1 MPAADAAIG
10 PVEYRGRKEQ
20 EEAAPVTDETGFR
33 TEKDTLGEVKVP
45 AAALYGAQT
54 QRARENFP
62 ISGLPPQQDYVWG
75 MVIIKKAAALANMGT
90 GRLDKA
96 IGEAIVAAADE
107 ALEGKLDEH
116 FVIDPWQAGAGT
128 SHNMNVNEVL
138 ANRASEILGGSRGE
152 ERKVHPNDDVNMAQS
167 SNDTN
172 PCAVRLGAL
181 RIVPGLVTAL
191 EGLRDA
197 LDDKARE
204 FDGIVKSARTHLQ
217 DAVPIRLGQEFSG
230 YAAAID
236 KAIERVR
243 VAAATLQE
251 LNIGATAAGTGIN
264 AEVAYIDAVV
274 EHLRELTGF
283 DVTRGENFFRLTQSG
298 ADMAYLSS
306 AIRNAAV
313 EISRIASDLRLLA
326 SGPRTGIAEIILP
339 PVQPGSSIM
348 PGKVNPSMAEMMN
361 MVCFQV
367 IGFDDVC
374 TLAAHGGQLDLNV
387 FWPSFAF
394 NLLFGIRIFTN
405 GINAFTERCVVGIK
419 ADEERCRE
427 LMEQSLML
435 CTALTDYIGYE
446 DAAKLAKKAFEE
458 RKTIREVVLQQGL
471 MDADQ
476 LDKVLD
482 AMPMTE
488 PGVPGR

>member
-1 MPAADAAIG
+1 MT
-10 PVEYRGRKEQ
+10 E
-20 EEAAPVTDETGFR
+20 ETGYR
-33 TEKDTLGEVKVP
+33 IEKDTLGEVKVP
-45 AAALYGAQT
+45 AGALYGAQT

-62 ISGLPPQQDYVWG
+62 ISGLPPQPDYVWG
-75 MVIIKKAAALANMGT
+75 MVMIKKAAALANMDT
-90 GRLDKA
+90 GRLDRS
-96 IGEAIVAAADE
+96 IGEAIVKAADE
-107 ALEGKLDEH
+107 ALEGKLDDH

-128 SHNMNVNEVL
+128 SHNMNANEVL

-152 ERKVHPNDDVNMAQS
+152 DRKVHPNDDVNMAQS

-172 PCAVRLGAL
+172 PTAIRLGAL
-181 RIVPGLVTAL
+181 RVVPGLL
-191 EGLRDA
+191 DA
-197 LDDKARE
+197 LRGLHSALDAKARE

-230 YAAAID
+230 YAAAIE
-236 KAIERVR
+236 KAIERIE
-243 VAAATLQE
+243 AAADTLKE
-251 LNIGATAAGTGIN
+251 LGIGATAAGTGIN
-264 AEVAYIDAVV
+264 AEVAYIEAVV

-283 DVTRGENFFRLTQSG
+283 DLRRGENFFRLTQSG

-306 AIRNAAV
+306 AVRNAAV

-367 IGFDDVC
+367 IGFDEVC
-374 TLAAHGGQLDLNV
+374 SLAAQGGQLDLNV

-394 NLLFGIRIFTN
+394 NLLFGMRIFTN
-405 GINAFTERCVVGIK
+405 GINAFTERCVVGIQ
-419 ADEERCRE
+419 ADEERARH

-435 CTALTDYIGYE
+435 TTALTDYIGYE
-446 DAAKLAKKAFEE
+446 AAAKVAKQAYAE
-458 RKTIREVVLQQGL
+458 RKTIREVALEHDVLP
-471 MDADQ
+471 AEQ
-476 LDKVLD
+476 LDKILD
-482 AMPMTE
+482 GMPMTE
-488 PGVPGR
+488 PGVPGRS